1 MQMGGMVWHDVA
13 LNPDDKN
20 TENSIPNG
28 KYDAGLEEGIE
39 KVIEELGFVILM
51 KEIEIESQQ
60 EEIAKLRRKIESIE
74 LYLDTYENYLNKQ

>member
-1 MQMGGMVWHDVA
+1 M
-13 LNPDDKN
+13 N
-20 TENSIPNG
+20 
-28 KYDAGLEEGIE
+28 GIE
-39 KVIEELGFVILM
+39 KVIEELGFIIIM